1 MAKKYNLDLYKHND
15 FIKMVQVKKQM
26 SFQQQ
31 RIFDTMLSTVQ
42 EMKKTGDFIDLVSE
56 GELRMNLDVF
66 KEQMLR
72 GSKIKKV
79 NRNELED
86 ALETM
91 VDIKFKYTIKENNED
106 KIGTFV
112 IFQKAEIDFNTNEV
126 SVVFGKEFRTENLLP
141 TTNYTA
147 LSLEFLNTFSSQ
159 YARLLYQYFKMLI
172 GKDYSKPFRTDI
184 VLDIDFIKS
193 LFGINE
199 VEHKMYSKNT
209 SVLIK
214 NTIEMAVIQIN
225 EHSDITVSYEKI
237 KRGRKIYSLAFEFKP
252 KPEFIKEK
260 KEQPPEE
267 RSTSPLFVPEFKKF
281 RDFRDWIVESY
292 RNKPVV
298 IGPKNYLYS
307 TVIKI
312 TSLGYLHND
321 VANKDLDPDSAQS
334 LWTWMYENQ
343 DRIGKV
349 NLSQSEVIT
358 LNNRGRFLYVLDQ
371 KLNKKVNVKLKKV
384 QVSEND
390 VHCDVV
396 VELEN
401 RDEKVI
407 KNYYT
412 IEKLMTSLKDE
423 PHNEEETIEAKIVT

>member
-56 GELRMNLDVF
+56 GELRMDLDVF

-267 RSTSPLFVPEFKKF
+267 NSTSPLFVPEFKKF

-298 IGPKNYLYS
+298 IGPKNYLYN

-384 QVSEND
+384 LVSEND